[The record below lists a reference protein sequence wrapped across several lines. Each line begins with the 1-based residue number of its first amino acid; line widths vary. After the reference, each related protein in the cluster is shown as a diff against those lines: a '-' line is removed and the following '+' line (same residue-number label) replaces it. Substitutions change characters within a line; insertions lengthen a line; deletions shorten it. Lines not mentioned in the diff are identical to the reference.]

1 MLRDLFPV
9 KVILRPGEAFAEI
22 ASGRTGWAWPL
33 AVSALATAASTLLF
47 TLLPP
52 EFIAEAFEGLT
63 PAPGRG
69 FAFYFAVSL
78 GGGLAFSV
86 FISALI
92 SALTRFLGG
101 GRLSLRMLAAGLA
114 TCAFGLT
121 ALAMHGA
128 AGGRRG
134 AGLAAAAAA
143 AALAARAAFA
153 DKEKFAALLKSLL
166 SVSALA
172 LAGALPAGAAALAGS
187 VKGYTLAEYVFSLLS
202 LYWLARAVTA
212 VYGAARARAA
222 AAVVLGLLGGLA
234 FLYLVFNLGLI
245 PVEIF
250 QALMLA

>member
-9 KVILRPGEAFAEI
+9 QVILQPGKTFAAI

-52 EFIAEAFEGLT
+52 AFIAEAFEGLT

-69 FAFYFAVSL
+69 FAFHFAVAL
-78 GGGLAFSV
+78 GGGLAFSA

-92 SALTRFLGG
+92 SALARFLGE
-101 GRLSLRMLAAGLA
+101 GRLSLRMIAAGLA

-128 AGGRRG
+128 AGDKRG
-134 AGLAAAAAA
+134 AGLLAAAAVV
-143 AALAARAAFA
+143 ALAAWAALSDRTRFL
-153 DKEKFAALLKSLL
+153 ALLKSMLA
-166 SVSALA
+166 VSALA

-187 VKGYTLAEYVFSLLS
+187 VRGYTLAEYAFSLLS

-222 AAVVLGLLGGLA
+222 AAVVLGILGGLA
-234 FLYLVFNLGLI
+234 FLYLAFNLGLI